1 MAQASPELKR
11 AKDNLLKELIRT
23 SPKRFQA
30 IVVDD
35 NSSSSSDD
43 DSEPMICENRRRA
56 RNLGY
61 QPRHQC
67 VSKGKV
73 THCESPQRTGRKWR
87 KPSPARALLFSSS
100 DESDSETYTE
110 FTSTT
115 TTTSTTSSSSSASS
129 SPAPKKEK
137 RVCPKCSKV
146 LSSSSELS
154 SSSSYESYSCD
165 SSSSTYSSESYS
177 CSSDDDSDFEPRI
190 TKVGNFGPSP
200 IFKYFTALGSPKRT
214 PYVENQLMKRGLE
227 ENRKAREPIR
237 SPQVIISP
245 RKPSPMLRSMVGKHS
260 RIEDILCKR
269 QEKLKAEQE
278 AERKRIEEEALA
290 KAKAEA
296 EKARKEQVQKILD
309 SIRAKQQNPRRYVA
323 VYFNPKRRHHYSDDS
338 DVDDSDSESC
348 SYTTG
353 CSDTDTCEDESS
365 TSYSYSRRSYS
376 SRHSYTDDES
386 DDEELNAELGR
397 LSKIAGKITR
407 YGKKIKHMTNTS
419 LSPKKH
425 GRK

>member
-35 NSSSSSDD
+35 DSSSSSDD
-43 DSEPMICENRRRA
+43 DSEPMICEKRRKA
-56 RNLGY
+56 RNLGF
-61 QPRHQC
+61 QPRAAC

-73 THCESPQRTGRKWR
+73 TACESPVRCGRKWR

-100 DESDSETYTE
+100 DESDSESYTE

-115 TTTSTTSSSSSASS
+115 ASSTTQSSSSS
-129 SPAPKKEK
+129 SPAPKEK

-154 SSSSYESYSCD
+154 SSCSYESSSCD
-165 SSSSTYSSESYS
+165 SSSCTYSSESYS

-190 TKVGNFGPSP
+190 TKVGNYGPSP

-214 PYVENQLMKRGLE
+214 PYIENQLMKRGLE

-338 DVDDSDSESC
+338 ECDDSDSESC
-348 SYTTG
+348 SYATG
-353 CSDTDTCEDESS
+353 CSDSESCEDESS
-365 TSYSYSRRSYS
+365 TCYSYTKSYS

-386 DDEELNAELGR
+386 DDELNEELGR
-397 LSKIAGKITR
+397 LSKIAGKITK